1 MAENDNIIFPV
12 GDNRENL
19 TIRKIN
25 KNGTIGEMIE
35 TINANFQDIAK
46 HGGGPAGR
54 DGINGLDGVD
64 GVNVEYI
71 YCLGDEMIE
80 DVNYPSTDREKGIL
94 FEKLQSQE
102 KTKYTGAGD
111 IQTFWYNHAQPIS
124 IDQKNEYVMARYRL
138 SEYNWAYTDPVLWAH
153 WGETGKDGDGVE
165 YIFLQSAYEIKDQD
179 TLDSLIIKKEHMNE
193 YQKVI
198 YSLDDFYP
206 GETWFGDLTNKQRA
220 RTAFTNAGI
229 SMNEGGFNTLW
240 EQRFGFFDGTNI
252 SNKWTDNPKGTGFI
266 DNGDGTKELIKFEYV
281 SIRRSYRDEN
291 DKKVWSDYSVPAIW
305 SNYSLPTATVMI
317 YYYADEDQTP
327 TNPDNILVGP
337 ADGAGW
343 YDWTNGELEFEGK
356 AHGVTPAIAIPSGW
370 KSHPDD
376 SGSDVDDN
384 KIVWMCYGIF
394 DHEGYNQDWSSPV
407 RLTGEPGKAGE
418 DGTFIEFIYALPPRE
433 DDGVI
438 AKPDNEEEREIL
450 FNNVEANG
458 YYDQPEGNITTRW
471 YDRAQPISYEKPIEY
486 TWVRRKS
493 NGQDWEYDPQP
504 VIWSRWGEDGMDGDG
519 VEYIFVTTNVNS
531 PEGLT
536 LPKYSNLNAYQKKLF
551 QINDFIP
558 SANWFVEKNK
568 QKAIDAIGAGSFSNA
583 DWENKYGFGSY
594 SEWTDNPASVDA
606 EHKYQWVSIRRSENN
621 SAGKAVWQDFGEPKL
636 WSKYSTSIFTAYAFI
651 ATKAHDD
658 LSNYQPHGLVSF
670 SDPRPVNDTYQG
682 KQIVWTDGPITSID
696 KPVVWV
702 TSAKVNEDQLST
714 INWSKP
720 IKMADTAEFNVEWSS
735 TDIMGDELADLIE
748 ALGSSEYNFGV
759 FLAANNNIESDAEEA
774 WRNYV
779 QSHLGVEFSDSTENA
794 FLMATCQYTSGTWS
808 NWELVRVKGEAGED
822 GRPLNVVGRI
832 QHEMKLP
839 AGTTYTYANVSSF
852 FNSAEKPSANNG
864 DLLIVYPAEINSNKI
879 YYGDETNDKGGALY
893 MWMYLNN
900 NWIDYNSSSNGVE
913 TYNTYASPNRHLI
926 LWDGDSW
933 QDMGEF
939 KGDTGDRYIVLV
951 KYANDVNGVK
961 TYVSNADIPNAKW
974 IGILTIIEGSE
985 DTNAILATDPR
996 WTWSLFK
1003 GQDGFGYEYI
1013 FKRTNSY
1020 SAPSV
1025 PSTTSEQ
1032 DLTDE
1037 FYPSGWSD
1045 EPMEP
1050 TADNRYVWMC
1060 WRKYDK
1066 NNGVW
1071 SKFMGE
1077 QNKTAEQSG
1086 LAKRWNMF
1094 TNGITGV
1101 VEYFHADTTNSPSD
1115 AAYTGD
1121 PTDYPNYWF
1130 SSSSAAGWGLNKKYL
1145 FNVEVVE
1152 YLDGS
1157 AQIMDPHF
1165 VTMYEDGIK
1174 DVTDYYCLDSDGETA
1189 PAMSGGVPVITGS
1202 SSTEGKSWWTTN
1214 AKKTPIGREYEYL
1227 WNVSRKTY
1235 EGGKADV
1242 WTTPV
1247 VIGVYTE
1254 GSSTIYADL
1263 DNEMDSV
1270 QIEANTRKVITAGTY
1285 TSTLSMYYGNE
1296 KLKITRCD
1304 VSGEEPFRNKIS
1316 FSTIP
1321 TGGTENVTMTLN
1333 LAQGDVL
1340 PEISHKIVF
1349 TVTAKT
1355 PTGSVGNVDEVS
1367 RIVTYTLI
1375 GTTHEYVYSIN
1386 INPNSIIKPTSG
1398 AVNPSTLSIS
1408 VVERNGVNTTT
1419 HTSPNSRFDVYVS
1432 KNGGTKTKLT
1442 SFSYSTSGLN
1452 IDDRITFTVESS
1464 VNGTNTVL
1472 DTETIY
1478 VLREGTDG
1486 AAGNGYQYCYVRYT
1500 NADESKYGGATTPTV
1515 TQAYTTSNPT
1525 FKIGNETVTST
1536 STPQGADAAHTYE
1549 YRSERSGYNGN
1560 WSKWSTPVTIAKYL
1574 DTGNIEATISRE
1586 VNNAISS
1593 AESRINANI
1602 SSVNSRVSTISSYID
1617 SIDGYISE
1625 SGVFSGT
1632 ISSGTMTGIVTAV
1645 TSSSSF
1651 TSSVTTQLNGIVAD
1665 ISGVSTFSDWVNNET
1680 SEIRSA
1686 NQRITSMASGMTQ
1699 IENNVTAVSQG
1710 VATNAANILTVT
1722 SNYAEIS
1729 NVVTTMSNTVAGI
1742 KQTVDAGVAAVDIFV
1757 NKDDHSAGMVFQAT
1771 GSGSEIALRAD
1782 RVGIQSNYFNLD
1794 SNGIRFNSKSGQTS
1808 LGIDGILRAENA
1820 VISGNI
1826 KAQEFE
1832 ANMQTSIST
1841 SATVDGTQK
1850 TITGTA
1856 NKVTLIDGQSLTIT
1870 ATGTVNVGS
1879 DTKNINNSL
1888 YIKLVDVLDNPNT
1901 SEFNSDKLICV
1912 PVLCMNYEGK
1922 EYMLSPASWMTNNVI
1937 ADTSNAK
1944 WMSIG
1949 TYYTYSFSAPS
1960 SSTKYCVTG
1969 ISSQA
1974 GCTYYV
1980 AQSGN
1985 LVSNFG
1991 SVGLYRMTI
2000 LDWGTQE
2007 ANFKQSFIDRGL
2019 LDSTGTI
2026 GTITTRGRIGDAAY
2040 IGSSTQAKI
2049 TQTLINTYGGTGSA
2063 SGYKLTSSEDFMEYI
2078 SVPNITDVSTY
2089 GLQNMIDYLN
2099 SRVDQDKHGNDI
2111 VWSSHYEGMPGQAT
2125 LDNNSLKVILPYT
2138 DQASSSDYSDTCSLN
2153 LSVGYLH
2160 TLSSPY
2166 FHFNSTIKEIYC
2178 RYSLD
2183 VTRIID
2189 NNSMNYPVYMTAY
2202 NNPNNGLYT
2211 YPGWIRERFT
2221 FDFILRP
2228 TSTLTD
2234 YSSILPKVKTFLEN
2248 IEPRALFAGY
2258 VSGKVS
2264 IGEFNIW
2271 ISEDDGQVHSG
2282 PEIACITGQTEEPE

>member
-71 YCLGDEMIE
+71 YCICDEMVE

-94 FEKLQSQE
+94 FETLQSQE

-165 YIFLQSAYEIKDQD
+165 YIFLQSANEIKDQD

-193 YQKVI
+193 YQKII

-206 GETWFGDLTNKQRA
+206 GETWFGDLTNRQRA

-240 EQRFGFFDGTNI
+240 EQRFGFFDGTN
-252 SNKWTDNPKGTGFI
+252 NKWTDDPKGTGFI
-266 DNGDGTKELIKFEYV
+266 DKGDGTKELIKFEYV

-343 YDWTNGELEFEGK
+343 YDWSNGELEFGGK
-356 AHGVTPAIAIPSGW
+356 THGVTPAIPIPSGW
-370 KSHPDD
+370 KDHPDD
-376 SGSDVDDN
+376 SSSDVDDS

-418 DGTFIEFIYALPPRE
+418 DGTFIEFIYALSPRE

-438 AKPDNEEEREIL
+438 AKPDNEEELERL
-450 FNNVEANG
+450 FNNAEANG
-458 YYDQPEGNITTRW
+458 QETWQEGSITTTW
-471 YDRAQPISYEKPIEY
+471 YDRAQPISYENPIEY

-531 PEGLT
+531 PEGLS
-536 LPKYSNLNAYQKKLF
+536 LPKYSNLNVYQKKLF
-551 QINDFIP
+551 QINDFVP

-568 QKAIDAIGAGSFSNA
+568 QKAIDAIGAGSFSNT

-606 EHKYQWVSIRRSENN
+606 EHKCQWVSIRRSENN
-621 SAGKAVWQDFGEPKL
+621 SVGKAVWQDFGEPKL

-748 ALGSSEYNFGV
+748 ALGSSEYNFGG

-839 AGTTYTYANVSSF
+839 AGTTYTYANVNSF

-864 DLLIVYPAEINSNKI
+864 DLLIVYPAEMNSNKI

-1032 DLTDE
+1032 DLIDE
-1037 FYPSGWSD
+1037 FNPSGWSD

-1050 TADNRYVWMC
+1050 TAENRYVWMC

-1130 SSSSAAGWGLNKKYL
+1130 SSASAAGWGLNKKYL

-1270 QIEANTRKVITAGTY
+1270 QIEANTRKVITADTY

-1386 INPNSIIKPTSG
+1386 INPNSIIKPTSSS
-1398 AVNPSTLSIS
+1398 ATPSTLSIS
-1408 VVERNGVNTTT
+1408 VVERNGVNTTA

-1452 IDDRITFTVESS
+1452 IDDRITFTVEAS

-1478 VLREGTDG
+1478 VLREGTD
-1486 AAGNGYQYCYVRYT
+1486 GNGYQYCYVRYT

-1525 FKIGNETVTST
+1525 FKIGNETVPSS
-1536 STPQGADAAHTYE
+1536 STPQGADATHAYE
-1549 YRSERSGYNGN
+1549 YRSERSGYDGN

-1593 AESRINANI
+1593 AESRINSTI
-1602 SSVNSRVSTISSYID
+1602 STVNSRVSTIASYID

-1625 SGVFSGT
+1625 SGLFSGT
-1632 ISSGTMTGIVTAV
+1632 ISSNTMAGIVTAV
-1645 TSSSSF
+1645 TSSSTF
-1651 TSSVTTQLNGIVAD
+1651 TSSVTTQLNGIVAG
-1665 ISGVSTFSDWVNNET
+1665 ISGVSSFSDWVNTET
-1680 SEIRSA
+1680 GEIRTASQNIA
-1686 NQRITSMASGMTQ
+1686 AISSGMTK
-1699 IENNVTAVSQG
+1699 IESNVTVVSQG

-1729 NVVTTMSNTVAGI
+1729 SVVTTMSNTVAGI

-1757 NKDDHSAGMVFQAT
+1757 NKNDHSAGMVFQAT
-1771 GSGSEIALRAD
+1771 GSGSEIALRANE
-1782 RVGIQSNYFNLD
+1782 VGITSDYFTLD
-1794 SNGIRFNSKSGQTS
+1794 KTGLRFNSKNGQTS
-1808 LGIDGILRAENA
+1808 LGSDGILRAENA
-1820 VISGNI
+1820 VISGNV
-1826 KAQEFE
+1826 KAKEFE
-1832 ANMQTSIST
+1832 ASMQTSIST
-1841 SATVDGTQK
+1841 SAYINGSTQN
-1850 TITGTA
+1850 ITGTA
-1856 NKVTLIDGQSLTIT
+1856 DKVTTIDGQSITIT
-1870 ATGTVNVGS
+1870 TTGTVNVGS
-1879 DTKNINNSL
+1879 TAKTINNSL
-1888 YIKLVDVLDNPNT
+1888 YIKLVDVLDNPGN
-1901 SEFNSDKLICV
+1901 SEFSDKLICV

-1922 EYMLSPASWMTNNVI
+1922 EYMLSPASWMTNNI
-1937 ADTSNAK
+1937 TQDTSNAK
-1944 WMSIG
+1944 WMRTG
-1949 TYYTYSFSAPS
+1949 GYYSYNFSAPNS
-1960 SSTKYCVTG
+1960 SNVDCVVGT
-1969 ISSQA
+1969 SSQS
-1974 GCTYYV
+1974 GCNYYIFL
-1980 AQSGN
+1980 SGN
-1985 LVSNFG
+1985 MVTDFS
-1991 SVGLYRMTI
+1991 SKTLYRMTI
-2000 LDWGTQE
+2000 LDWGTKENDSSAGKSVFQ
-2007 ANFKQSFIDRGL
+2007 NNGL
-2019 LDSTGTI
+2019 LNSDGTL
-2026 GTITTRGRIGDAAY
+2026 GVLTEYDNITDKAY

-2049 TQTLINTYGGTGSA
+2049 TSGLISTYA
-2063 SGYKLTSSEDFMEYI
+2063 GYKLRYSVDYGTQYYTNI
-2078 SVPNITDVSTY
+2078 SNASTY
-2089 GLQNMIDYLN
+2089 GISDMVDHFNHRLDSHLSVDYIWESN
-2099 SRVDQDKHGNDI
+2099 YNGAGGYAKFS
-2111 VWSSHYEGMPGQAT
+2111 T
-2125 LDNNSLKVILPYT
+2125 LDSLLPYARSGGT
-2138 DQASSSDYSDTCSLN
+2138 DNDRCN
-2153 LSVGYLH
+2153 LGLTITSKR
-2160 TLSSPY
+2160 TLASPY
-2166 FHFNSTIKEIYC
+2166 FNFNTAVNEMYC
-2178 RYSLD
+2178 RYYLQVFGDFSDPYNNYITLYPCD
-2183 VTRIID
+2183 HGGTQTQPEDRYVPLARII
-2189 NNSMNYPVYMTAY
+2189 YQ
-2202 NNPNNGLYT
+2202 
-2211 YPGWIRERFT
+2211 IT
-2221 FDFILRP
+2221 FDFVLRP
-2228 TSTLTD
+2228 TSTFSPADNNEILT
-2234 YSSILPKVKTFLEN
+2234 KVKTFLEN
-2248 IEPRALFAGY
+2248 FNVNDFGTYIPGSGY
-2258 VSGKVS
+2258 VQVDKFEAWLLDDNDST
-2264 IGEFNIW
+2264 IGHTIQT
-2271 ISEDDGQVHSG
+2271 SESRQY
-2282 PEIACITGQTEEPE
+2282 